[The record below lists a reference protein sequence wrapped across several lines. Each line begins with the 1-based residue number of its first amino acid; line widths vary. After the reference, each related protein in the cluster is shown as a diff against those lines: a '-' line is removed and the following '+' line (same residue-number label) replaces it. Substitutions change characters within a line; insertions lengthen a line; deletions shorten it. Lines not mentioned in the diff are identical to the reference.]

1 MDCEKIRRSEKEIE
15 KYTEYLKTATPYSN
29 GEKYAK
35 KQIQKHK
42 HIIEKL
48 RKKSA

>member
-1 MDCEKIRRSEKEIE
+1 MDDEKIRRSIKEIE
-15 KYTEYLKTATPYSN
+15 KHMEYLKTATPYSN

-42 HIIEKL
+42 RIIEKL
-48 RKKSA
+48 QKKSA